1 MAPLT
6 YFFGDWNQKTW
17 FCEDFKEKMIFLE
30 NKVFQISTRNLPV
43 ISKY

>member
-17 FCEDFKEKMIFLE
+17 FCEDFKEKNDIFRKQSFP
-30 NKVFQISTRNLPV
+30 NFYP
-43 ISKY
+43 